1 MIRTVWLAALCLVA
15 LGAVSVGR
23 VAKLPPAL
31 TTEPANVQEATVDA
45 VPSEQPLIKADR
57 LQINFVRQEPFDQP
71 PNQSAPPP
79 VDPVVREIETVVP
92 PAETEIV
99 DRHWHDP
106 NATRSGTARRT
117 TRKEK
122 PAGDPRD
129 SLAADRAR
137 PTGQNRHCD
146 HTAVFGG
153 LLRSLNLAPR
163 CGS

>member
-15 LGAVSVGR
+15 LGAVSVGK
-23 VAKLPPAL
+23 VAKLPPAPM
-31 TTEPANVQEATVDA
+31 TEPANVQGGAVDA
-45 VPSEQPLIKADR
+45 DPGRQPLIKADR
-57 LQINFVRQEPFDQP
+57 LQINFVRQEPS
-71 PNQSAPPP
+71 NQSGAPP
-79 VDPVVREIETVVP
+79 VDPIVREIETVVS

-129 SLAADRAR
+129 GLAADRSR

-153 LLRSLNLAPR
+153 LLRSLNLAPQ